1 MIPPFSQ
8 WPLELYFLYCERAA
22 IRSIDGNVPQAEA
35 EAAARQEV
43 WTRHAEP
50 VQASIFEREK

>member
-8 WPLELYFLYCERAA
+8 WPPELYFLYCERAA
-22 IRSIDGNVPQAEA
+22 IRSIDGHIPEAEA
-35 EAAARQEV
+35 EAAAKQEV

-50 VQASIFEREK
+50 VQGGFFEK